1 MKKIIVALV
10 GKAGTGKDTLLNRI
24 CQESPNYHKIISCTT
39 RPMREGEIDGEDYH
53 FLSHE
58 AFAQKIL
65 NGDMLEATE
74 FNDWFYG
81 TMKSSLAE
89 NSINI
94 GIFNP
99 EGYNYL
105 TSIPDDDIY
114 VIGFYLRCNDKVRLM
129 RQLNREENPD
139 VDEIIRRYSVDK
151 LDFIEFD
158 EGKVHH
164 VITLE
169 NSAPEQ
175 LDHCRFIIQCLVSE
189 EIASTTLG
197 QN

>member
-1 MKKIIVALV
+1 
-10 GKAGTGKDTLLNRI
+10 
-24 CQESPNYHKIISCTT
+24 
-39 RPMREGEIDGEDYH
+39 MREGEVEGEDYY
-53 FLSHE
+53 FLSRE
-58 AFAQKIL
+58 AFAQKVL

-81 TMKSSLAE
+81 TMKSSLVE
-89 NSINI
+89 NGINI
-94 GIFNP
+94 GVFSP

-114 VIGFYLRCNDKVRLM
+114 VIGFYIRCNNKIRLM

-139 VDEIIRRYSVDK
+139 VDEIIRRYTTDK

-158 EGKVHH
+158 EGKAHH
-164 VITLE
+164 VTTLE
-169 NSAPEQ
+169 NNVPEQ
-175 LDHCRFIIQCLVSE
+175 LDNCRFVIQCLVSE
-189 EIASTTLG
+189 EIANTTLG